1 MSIFTRD
8 KIYLSADRSTYL
20 EYDPGARAVGF
31 YVEGV
36 LVGYFPY
43 TAQNMQRRVIVADGA
58 SVSLTAADSGGL
70 CVFDKTDGALFN
82 LPTASPGLFFDFIVD
97 TALSSGSYKVLS
109 ASASEFVKGRL
120 ISIDTDTSNVIAV
133 DQIGNGSTHRA
144 VTMNGTTTGGMTGT
158 QFRLTAISATVW
170 AIQGY
175 NLGSGVVATPFAT
188 S

>member
-8 KIYLSADRSTYL
+8 KVWLSADRTTYL
-20 EYDPGARAVGF
+20 EYDPGARTVYF

-36 LVGYFPY
+36 LVGSFPY
-43 TAQNMQRRVIVADGA
+43 TAQNMQRRVIVPDG
-58 SVSLTAADSGGL
+58 SGVTLTAADSGGL
-70 CVFDKTDGALFN
+70 IVFDKTDGALIN
-82 LPTASPGLFFDFIVD
+82 LPTAVAGMYYDFIVD

-109 ASASEFVKGRL
+109 ASASEFLKGRL

-144 VTMNGTTTGGMTGT
+144 ITMNGTTTGGMTGT
-158 QFRLTAISATVW
+158 QFRLTAISSTIWSV
-170 AIQGY
+170 QGY
-175 NLGSGVVATPFAT
+175 NLGSGTVATPFAT